1 MCWAPGTTESGGGER
16 QGGGAEEQLRGE
28 GEDASQSA
36 REPAR
41 AVDCAATAG
50 GFQQNSHQTTPI
62 ALLHNDAMK
71 QINRKSETLVN
82 LVSDCTTREAS

>member
-16 QGGGAEEQLRGE
+16 QSGGTEEELRGE
-28 GEDASQSA
+28 GEDDSQPA

-50 GFQQNSHQTTPI
+50 GFHLNSHQTPI
-62 ALLHNDAMK
+62 RPAESDLLHNVAL
-71 QINRKSETLVN
+71 SL
-82 LVSDCTTREAS
+82 S